1 MTAEAEAPVLAPAT
15 PRLAAP
21 GLVRAAMAAA
31 LLALCLAPFALV
43 VAISFGEKID
53 GAAWRWAFSLS
64 GYQRFFLGFE
74 WPARWSDVYLVK
86 LYYSLLYAALGSA
99 IAVAM
104 AFPFALRLARQ
115 SRRAQTLWLVFI
127 LSALSLSEVFVVMGW
142 DVLLSQRSGL
152 PMLLREAGVTA
163 WLRDNGWFP
172 LLQSWDLANPR
183 DIKFKTSVFATA
195 LTMVHLVFPYAVILL
210 YPALSR
216 LDPSLAEAARTM
228 GARPLTVLRTVI
240 LPAVWLPVVGAGL
253 LLFVYLLGAYVV
265 VSVFAAPARQTLTV
279 TIYDSVRG
287 ATLDAP
293 FGAAQ
298 SVVLLV
304 VASAVLL
311 ASGRI
316 ARRP

>member
-1 MTAEAEAPVLAPAT
+1 MTAETEARAPALAT
-15 PRLAAP
+15 PPLALPGLAQTAMLAA
-21 GLVRAAMAAA
+21 LVV
-31 LLALCLAPFALV
+31 LCLAPFALV

-53 GAAWRWAFSLS
+53 GAAWRWGLSLD
-64 GYQRFFLGFE
+64 GYRRFFLGFE
-74 WPARWSDVYLVK
+74 WPERWSSVYPVK
-86 LYYSLLYAALGSA
+86 LYYSLLYAALGSGV
-99 IAVAM
+99 AVLA
-104 AFPFALRLARQ
+104 AFPFALRLARR

-152 PMLLREAGVTA
+152 PMLFRETGATA

-183 DIKFKTSVFATA
+183 DVKFKTSAFATV

-216 LDPSLAEAARTM
+216 LDPALAEAARTM
-228 GARPLTVLRTVI
+228 GARPFTVLRTVI
-240 LPAVWLPVVGAGL
+240 LPAVWLPVLGAAM

-265 VSVFAAPARQTLTV
+265 VSVFAAPAQQTLTV

-298 SVVLLV
+298 SVVLLA

-311 ASGRI
+311 ASARI